1 MSCICTYTTC
11 IQTLRFCSDVSP
23 ECGMLWPSWHS
34 AVWSCYSVE
43 MPNISQLD
51 SYDRPLCELSG
62 AQSSTKRENSSL
74 HCKAIMYVQ
83 YLNKHIELI
92 STGSL
97 YLGSLAVLQLAIHC
111 ISQVNKAAC
120 GEPVNSC
127 IQNQTVRQAL
137 RQAQSAMSYVS
148 VYLGITSL
156 PMTKLVMN
164 FLVYWTRGKLKTQPT
179 GE

>member
-1 MSCICTYTTC
+1 
-11 IQTLRFCSDVSP
+11 
-23 ECGMLWPSWHS
+23 
-34 AVWSCYSVE
+34 
-43 MPNISQLD
+43 
-51 SYDRPLCELSG
+51 
-62 AQSSTKRENSSL
+62 
-74 HCKAIMYVQ
+74 MYVQ

-92 STGSL
+92 NTGSL
-97 YLGSLAVLQLAIHC
+97 YLRSLAVLQLAIHC